1 MLDQILVA
9 LLDQRCHAGL
19 FAGPRG
25 GDFLGPH
32 RVAPQHVAYA
42 LLLDLAQRVVK
53 QRHLQHAAGQ
63 QRFDLRLGDGGD
75 VVKAGLG

>member
-9 LLDQRCHAGL
+9 LLDQRCHTSL

-53 QRHLQHAAGQ
+53 QRHLQHTAGQ

-75 VVKAGLG
+75 VVKAGFG